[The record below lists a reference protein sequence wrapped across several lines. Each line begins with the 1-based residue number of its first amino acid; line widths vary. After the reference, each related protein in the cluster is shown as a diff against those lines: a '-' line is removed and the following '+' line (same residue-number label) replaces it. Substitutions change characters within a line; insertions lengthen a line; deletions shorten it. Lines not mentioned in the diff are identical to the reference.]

1 MFIGKK
7 PTDAPLT
14 SSDVEDGIITNA
26 KLAQDIISG
35 DTALATAPADTDE
48 FLVSDAGTL
57 KRLDYSLIK
66 ASSTPAFLATRNSNQ
81 SISVNTTT
89 KIQFDD
95 ESFDTDNTY
104 DNSTNYRFTPA
115 VAGKYVI
122 GASVGVDT
130 QTDHNHL
137 SVEIQKNGTAIAYAI
152 DGNQHLGVR
161 NMTIIDQADDDDYY
175 EVYLRQDNGT
185 ENTTASAAI
194 CYFWGYKLA

>member
-7 PTDAPLT
+7 PTAAPLT
-14 SSDVEDGIITNA
+14 SSDVADGIITNA

-35 DTALATAPADTDE
+35 DTALGATPADTDE

-81 SISVNTTT
+81 SISANTTT
-89 KIQFDD
+89 KIQYDD

-104 DNSTNYRFTPA
+104 DNSTNYRWTPG

-122 GASVGVDT
+122 GASAGVDT
-130 QTDHNHL
+130 QSDHNHL
-137 SVEIQKNGTAIAYAI
+137 SVEIRKNGTAIAYVI
-152 DGNQHLGVR
+152 DANQHLGVR
-161 NMTIIDQADDDDYY
+161 NMTIIDDANTTDYY
-175 EVYLRQDNGT
+175 EVFLRQDNGT

-194 CYFWGYKLA
+194 MYFWGYKLV